1 MSTTIVIEKNATDQN
16 KREIKTSTEGISFS
30 YYQLPND
37 ISHIVKNIAPFPKT
51 YSHNMSL
58 DAISVV
64 SIGAEPY
71 TTLYPFVISAID
83 LEYESQKFSLSIS
96 SLEKK
101 GKGEKA
107 ITKAACLMDES
118 P

>member
-83 LEYESQKFSLSIS
+83 LE
-96 SLEKK
+96 
-101 GKGEKA
+101 
-107 ITKAACLMDES
+107 
-118 P
+118 